1 LYLMSKLAN
10 TISSASLPKKTQP
23 CPSDKTSLPKPSLS
37 HHQTTST
44 MATKV
49 LPRVR
54 TYAVRLPISR
64 SYHSYDHPPP
74 SGPFTATE
82 SLILSASI
90 PHIPSHGFTSTTL
103 SLGAKDAGYIDA
115 STNLFPSGAFS
126 LVHYHLVTQRLALAR
141 HKESLDAEESEGKKL
156 VVGAKVKKLTWER
169 LMANKEVIHIWQEVR
184 LSSSS

>member
-1 LYLMSKLAN
+1 
-10 TISSASLPKKTQP
+10 
-23 CPSDKTSLPKPSLS
+23 
-37 HHQTTST
+37 

-49 LPRVR
+49 LPRAR
-54 TYAVRLPISR
+54 TYAIRLPISR
-64 SYHSYDHPPP
+64 SYHSYDHPSPP
-74 SGPFTATE
+74 GPFTPTE

-126 LVHYHLVTQRLALAR
+126 LVHYYLVTQRLALAR

-156 VVGAKVKKLTWER
+156 GVGAKVKKLTSER
-169 LMANKEVIHIWQEVR
+169 LMANKAVVHRWQEVR
-184 LSSSS
+184 IISSS